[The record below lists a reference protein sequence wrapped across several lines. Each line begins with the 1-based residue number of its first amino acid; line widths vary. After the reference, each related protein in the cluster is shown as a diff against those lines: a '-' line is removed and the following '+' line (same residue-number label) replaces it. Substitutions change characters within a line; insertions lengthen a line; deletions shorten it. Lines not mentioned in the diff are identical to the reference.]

1 MYFPYWM
8 NPQDTG
14 TFNLASLLYP
24 DYMTLILRYRGDP
37 ASLQREIG
45 KVVRGLDAD
54 APIAGVITMDEAIAD
69 QVAEPKFYLVLL
81 GGFALVAL
89 ILAAVGVYGVISHTV
104 STRTREIGI
113 RLALGA
119 ERSAP
124 FKLVVS
130 QGLRLAATGTG
141 MGLVGAVMLTRYI
154 RTLLFDVRPNDPA
167 TLIAVPLVLIAVA
180 VVACYVPA
188 RRAAGI
194 EPMIALRRE

>member
-1 MYFPYWM
+1 MRIEHWIY
-8 NPQDTG
+8 
-14 TFNLASLLYP
+14 
-24 DYMTLILRYRGDP
+24 TLP
-37 ASLQREIG
+37 
-45 KVVRGLDAD
+45 
-54 APIAGVITMDEAIAD
+54 
-69 QVAEPKFYLVLL
+69 
-81 GGFALVAL
+81 LVAL

-141 MGLVGAVMLTRYI
+141 VGLVGAVMLTRYI

>member
-1 MYFPYWM
+1 MYFP
-8 NPQDTG
+8 
-14 TFNLASLLYP
+14 F
-24 DYMTLILRYRGDP
+24 
-37 ASLQREIG
+37 
-45 KVVRGLDAD
+45 
-54 APIAGVITMDEAIAD
+54 
-69 QVAEPKFYLVLL
+69 
-81 GGFALVAL
+81 
-89 ILAAVGVYGVISHTV
+89 
-104 STRTREIGI
+104 GI

-141 MGLVGAVMLTRYI
+141 VGLVGAIMLTRYI

-194 EPMIALRRE
+194 EPMIGLRRE